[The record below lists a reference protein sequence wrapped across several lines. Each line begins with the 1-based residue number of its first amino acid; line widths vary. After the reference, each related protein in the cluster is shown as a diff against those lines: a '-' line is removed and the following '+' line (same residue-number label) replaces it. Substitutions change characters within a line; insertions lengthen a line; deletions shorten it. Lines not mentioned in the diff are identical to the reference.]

1 MVGILNEGMPASLSK
16 RKGSALCGVF
26 FLAMTNR
33 RSFLKQS
40 AAASTGVF
48 YIAKTSWAQ
57 KSPGD
62 TINVA
67 VIGFGGR
74 GGSHISGYNKLN
86 KDGDGVRV
94 AALCDVDSKTLDK
107 GLQSYDKEKIKVTG
121 YSDLRKLLE
130 NKDIDAVSI
139 ATPNHWH
146 ALATIWAVQAG
157 KDVYVEKPVSHCVWE
172 GRQMVKAARKYGKIV
187 QTGTQSRSSRKGL
200 AEGVKYVQEGNLGKI
215 LLSRGLCYKR
225 RPSIGKTEGPQ
236 PVPES
241 IDYDLWCG
249 PGPKGPLMRAKLKY
263 DWHWT
268 WDYGNGDLGNQGIHQ
283 MDIARW
289 FLGEMELSPSV
300 WSVGG
305 RLGYEDDGETANTQI
320 IYHGYEKAPLIFEVR
335 GLPDAKDGKNMDKL
349 MQTTK
354 GVKFQPLAGND
365 GKEGVTGAGVGV
377 IIECEGGTIV
387 VPNYSG
393 CVVFDKEGKEVK
405 KFEGSEDHFK
415 NFINAC
421 RSRRVDDLNAD
432 ILEGHLSSALCHTAN
447 ISHRLGQKEKPEAI
461 MEKIK
466 GDTFASESFARMQ
479 EHLGKNEVDIT
490 KDLLTLGP
498 VLKMDGKTE
507 RFIDQDAANAM
518 LKDKYRAPFVVP
530 DEI

>member
-1 MVGILNEGMPASLSK
+1 
-16 RKGSALCGVF
+16 
-26 FLAMTNR
+26 MTNR

-40 AAASTGVF
+40 VAASTGVF

-57 KSPGD
+57 KSPGE
-62 TINVA
+62 TMNVA

-74 GGSHISGYNKLN
+74 GKGHISGYKGLKNE
-86 KDGDGVRV
+86 GVRI
-94 AALCDVDSKTLDK
+94 AALCDVDSNVLGKEVETFNKDK
-107 GLQSYDKEKIKVTG
+107 QKVTG
-121 YSDLRKLLE
+121 YTDLRKLLE

-146 ALATIWAVQAG
+146 ALASIWAIQAG

-172 GRQMVKAARKYGKIV
+172 GRQIVNAARKYSKIV
-187 QTGTQSRSSRKGL
+187 QTGTQSRSSRKGI
-200 AEGVKYVQEGNLGKI
+200 AEAVKYVQEGNLGKI

-225 RPSIGKTEGPQ
+225 RPSIGKSEGEQ
-236 PVPES
+236 PIPES
-241 IDYDLWCG
+241 VEYDLWCG
-249 PGPKGPLMRAKLKY
+249 PGPKGPLMRKKLKY

-268 WDYGNGDLGNQGIHQ
+268 WAYGNGDLGNQGIHQ

-335 GLPDAKDGKNMDKL
+335 GLAESKEGKNMDKL
-349 MQTTK
+349 MQTSK
-354 GVKFQPLAGND
+354 GVKFHPKPGKD
-365 GKEGVTGAGVGV
+365 GQEGVNGAGVGV
-377 IIECEGGTIV
+377 IVECEGGTVV

-393 CVVFDKEGKEVK
+393 AIVFDKDGKEVK

-421 RSRRVDDLNAD
+421 RSRRVDDLHAD
-432 ILEGHLSSALCHTAN
+432 ILEGHLSSALCHTGN
-447 ISHRLGQKEKPEAI
+447 ISHLLGKKNHPDAI
-461 MEKIK
+461 LETIK
-466 GDTFASESFARMQ
+466 GDKFATDSFERMK
-479 EHLGKNEVDIT
+479 EHLAKNQIDLT
-490 KDLLTLGP
+490 KEMLTLGP

-507 RFIDQDAANAM
+507 RFIDHEAANGM
-518 LKDKYRAPFVVP
+518 LKDKYREPYVVP
-530 DEI
+530 EVV

>member
-1 MVGILNEGMPASLSK
+1 MAGSLSK
-16 RKGSALCGVF
+16 RKGSGLCGVF
-26 FLAMTNR
+26 LHMTTNR

-86 KDGDGVRV
+86 KDGEGVRV
-94 AALCDVDSKTLDK
+94 SALCDVDSKILEK
-107 GLQSYDKEKIKVTG
+107 GLQGYDKEKIKVQG

-130 NKDIDAVSI
+130 SKDVDAVSI

-172 GRQMVKAARKYGKIV
+172 GRQMVKAARKYSKIV
-187 QTGTQSRSSRKGL
+187 QTGTQSRSSRKGI
-200 AEGVKYVQEGNLGKI
+200 AEAVKYVQEGNLGKI

-225 RPSIGKTEGPQ
+225 RNSIGKTEGPQ
-236 PVPES
+236 PIPDS
-241 IDYDLWCG
+241 IDYELWCG
-249 PGPKGPLMRAKLKY
+249 PGPKGPLLRKQLKY

-268 WDYGNGDLGNQGIHQ
+268 WAYGNGDLGNQGIHQ

-305 RLGYEDDGETANTQI
+305 RMGYVDDGETANTQI
-320 IYHGYEKAPLIFEVR
+320 IYHGYEKAPLIFEVH
-335 GLPDAKDGKNMDKL
+335 GLPDVKDGKNMDKL
-349 MQTTK
+349 MQTSK
-354 GVKFQPLAGND
+354 GVKFQPLPGKD

-377 IIECEGGTIV
+377 IVECEGGTVV
-387 VPNYSG
+387 VPSYSG
-393 CVVFDKEGKEVK
+393 AVIFDKEGREMK

-421 RSRRVDDLNAD
+421 RSRRVEDLHAD
-432 ILEGHLSSALCHTAN
+432 ILEGHLSSALCHTGN
-447 ISHRLGQKEKPEAI
+447 ISHRLGKKEKPAAI
-461 MEKIK
+461 LEQIK
-466 GDTFASESFARMQ
+466 GDAFAAESFARMQ
-479 EHLGKNEVDIT
+479 EHLGKNEVDLA
-490 KDLLTLGP
+490 KDMLTLGP

-507 RFIDQDAANAM
+507 RFIDQDEANAM
-518 LKDKYRAPFVVP
+518 LKDKYRPPFVVP
-530 DEI
+530 EEV